1 MHIGDV
7 AIAAKG
13 AVHRVDI
20 ATDIVTVENEIISIF
35 TNYYYTIIFGWSL
48 HF

>member
-20 ATDIVTVENEIISIF
+20 ATVTVENEIMSIF